1 MKKAICIFCAMLT
14 AGMMIMSQ
22 VFAVNEVNS
31 FTEMEK
37 ELASPYYVTI
47 YNPRAD
53 CIRSGNYINGYII
66 AYYDSTYTAK
76 MSVTVQ
82 RSTDKVDWLKAGSLG
97 TVNGINGKL
106 SLSGDFPAISGYYYR
121 LAATVTVYDGSTVV
135 ESLTFYSPV
144 V

>member
-1 MKKAICIFCAMLT
+1 MKKAISILFAMLVAGTMSVSPCMAKDNVSFFELSQRNNIVPYNLAITDNT
-14 AGMMIMSQ
+14 ANLNRLG
-22 VFAVNEVNS
+22 NR
-31 FTEMEK
+31 
-37 ELASPYYVTI
+37 I
-47 YNPRAD
+47 YG
-53 CIRSGNYINGYII
+53 S
-66 AYYDSTYTAK
+66 AYAEYNLKYTAQ
-76 MSVTVQ
+76 MTVNVQ
-82 RSTDKVDWLKAGSLG
+82 RSTDKVNWLKAGSLG